1 MVDNVVVSDS
11 GIDLK
16 VLWENLEGRIV
27 LAFGRVNS
35 SRKSG
40 FHDPN
45 EFFIV
50 VFSEE
55 ENPWLLHHPERNMG
69 SPSVYAV
76 SDHGESVQKSAQSA

>member
-50 VFSEE
+50 VFFRGRKPMAS
-55 ENPWLLHHPERNMG
+55 
-69 SPSVYAV
+69 SPP
-76 SDHGESVQKSAQSA
+76 